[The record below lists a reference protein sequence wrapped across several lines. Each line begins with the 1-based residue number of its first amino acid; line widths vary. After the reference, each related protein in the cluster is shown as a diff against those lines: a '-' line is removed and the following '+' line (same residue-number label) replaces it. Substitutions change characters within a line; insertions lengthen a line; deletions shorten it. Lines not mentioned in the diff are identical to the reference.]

1 MRYREDSSK
10 KGKQIYQV
18 SPTSN
23 ILSFIKHNK
32 RFQLIANMARWD
44 SPRRCKSEFAQI
56 ENNKIKYCQGIKLN
70 KPGIGSL
77 PFTTPYHELN
87 IFVNKSLPFTTPYHE
102 LNIKYWKTSRKCLFK
117 MHWKRICLYQNAYTI
132 KYF

>member
-1 MRYREDSSK
+1 MRYREDSSE

-44 SPRRCKSEFAQI
+44 KSEFAQI
-56 ENNKIKYCQGIKLN
+56 ENNKILEAFQLEIRN
-70 KPGIGSL
+70 
-77 PFTTPYHELN
+77 
-87 IFVNKSLPFTTPYHE
+87 
-102 LNIKYWKTSRKCLFK
+102 
-117 MHWKRICLYQNAYTI
+117 
-132 KYF
+132 

>member
-1 MRYREDSSK
+1 MRYREDSSE

-56 ENNKIKYCQGIKLN
+56 ENNKIKPFNCMDDDSHNKIK
-70 KPGIGSL
+70 
-77 PFTTPYHELN
+77 PFNCP
-87 IFVNKSLPFTTPYHE
+87 P
-102 LNIKYWKTSRKCLFK
+102 
-117 MHWKRICLYQNAYTI
+117 
-132 KYF
+132 